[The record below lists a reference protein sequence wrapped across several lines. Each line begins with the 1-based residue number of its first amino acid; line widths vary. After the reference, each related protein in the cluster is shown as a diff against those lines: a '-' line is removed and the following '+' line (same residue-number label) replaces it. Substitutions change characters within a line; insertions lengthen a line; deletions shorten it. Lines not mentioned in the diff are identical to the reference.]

1 MNKTGQARL
10 IISRLDEQSE
20 GTSPVHR
27 LSPLSKLIITIVFIG
42 ITTSYGKYEIP
53 GLIVMAALLG
63 VWYQFAQLSLGECV
77 YRLRYVMPLVII
89 MGIPNLFF
97 DRLSYIRIAG
107 IVINSGFIS
116 MLTLIF
122 KGLLCLVISYVFIA
136 TTSVE
141 EICIAMRKMH
151 VPAFFTTLILLT
163 FRFISILLDEVS
175 IMTDA
180 YKLRAPGQ
188 KGIVFG
194 AWGSFLG
201 QLIIR
206 SSDRAQNLYESMV
219 LRGYKG
225 EINYMGHKTYN
236 SYSAL
241 IALIV
246 IGLMFLVRF
255 INVTELVGGL
265 LI

>member
-1 MNKTGQARL
+1 MNKTWQARL
-10 IISRLDEQSE
+10 IIGRLDEQSE
-20 GTSPVHR
+20 GTSQIHR
-27 LSPLSKLIITIVFIG
+27 LNPLSKLIITIVFIG
-42 ITTSYGKYEIP
+42 ITTSYGKYDIP
-53 GLIVMAALLG
+53 GLIVMAALLA
-63 VWYQFAQLSLGECV
+63 VWYQLAQLSLGECV

-89 MGIPNLFF
+89 MGIPNLFL
-97 DRLSYIRIAG
+97 DRFSFVGVAG
-107 IVINSGFIS
+107 VVISGGLIS
-116 MLTLIF
+116 MLTLVI
-122 KGLLCLVISYVFIA
+122 KGLLCLVISFELIA

-141 EICIAMRKMH
+141 EICIAMRKVH

-188 KGIVFG
+188 KGIAFA

-201 QLIIR
+201 QLVIR
-206 SSDRAQNLYESMV
+206 SSDRAQSLYESMV

-225 EINYMGHKTYN
+225 EINYMGHKTY
-236 SYSAL
+236 SSHSVL
-241 IALIV
+241 ITIVITVLIV
-246 IGLMFLVRF
+246 GIRFANIAELIGG
-255 INVTELVGGL
+255 I